1 MDNIVADST
10 FYIFFFDDIKCA
22 NHLNCILESYGAHIG
37 PTIKN
42 EIGHY
47 LESDKDI
54 NGKITDTTINVDF
67 QNILDQY
74 QISLLSAFPGLERW
88 DKKGEFEV
96 IGISYILKE
105 SGNLKYLIVDD
116 GAPYKFI
123 KNQLNYI
130 KDNLT
135 RTFGFLAMG
144 VVDDRLL
151 SKTLLQEVMHKTE
164 KEILQGNKPIN
175 IDENIWNSI
184 VKPRMMCALER
195 YNG

>member
-22 NHLNCILESYGAHIG
+22 NHLNCILDSYGAYMG
-37 PTIKN
+37 PTIKS
-42 EIGHY
+42 EISHY
-47 LESDKDI
+47 LEADKDI
-54 NGKITDTTINVDF
+54 NGKVTDTTINVDF

-74 QISLLSAFPGLERW
+74 QVSLLSAFPKLKRW

-96 IGISYILKE
+96 IGISYLLKE

-116 GAPYKFI
+116 GPPYKFI

-144 VVDDRLL
+144 VVDDKLI
-151 SKTLLQEVMHKTE
+151 SKILLQEVINITE
-164 KEILQGNKPIN
+164 KEISLGNKPIN
-175 IDENIWNSI
+175 IDKNIWFSI
-184 VKPRMMCALER
+184 VKPRMMNALEKE
-195 YNG
+195 